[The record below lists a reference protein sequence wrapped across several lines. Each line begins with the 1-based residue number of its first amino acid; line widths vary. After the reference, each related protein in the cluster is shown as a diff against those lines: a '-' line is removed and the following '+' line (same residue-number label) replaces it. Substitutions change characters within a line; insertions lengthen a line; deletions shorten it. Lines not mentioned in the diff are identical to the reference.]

1 MIMVGV
7 IDGHPISRW
16 GMQWALKTA
25 PDVRIVGTYAEPAA
39 ATGRYDVV
47 LFDPRPTDG
56 PPPAG
61 GGYAV
66 GFSVRP
72 PRAGP
77 PQLSAVAALSQNS
90 ALLVVSASKRQA
102 DIDSYLAAGARL
114 YLHKGS
120 EPGTFVQA
128 IRAVSTGETP

>member
-47 LFDPRPTDG
+47 LFDPRPTD
-56 PPPAG
+56 
-61 GGYAV
+61 
-66 GFSVRP
+66 
-72 PRAGP
+72 GP

-128 IRAVSTGETP
+128 IRAVSTGE